1 MRAPN
6 PPNEAERLDALRSF
20 EVLDT
25 ETEQMFDDLVMVAS
39 TICGTPIAAVSLVD
53 ENRQWFKSWLGTS
66 AREMPRDD
74 SFCAHAIL
82 EPTDLFIVADTQL
95 DPRFLDNNLVLKDP
109 YIRFYAGMPMVDS
122 DGMALG
128 TLCVIDRR
136 PRQLTDDQK
145 DCLRALGRQAAIQME
160 YRRSLITA
168 ERATIELEEKRR
180 DAMQSSSAK
189 EAFIATISH
198 ELRTPMNGVIGVA
211 QMLRST
217 GLTVQQARLV
227 DTMEECA
234 SSLMV
239 VLNDIIEFSNTE
251 SGRIS
256 LQSNAFQPVELVKEL
271 VRLFQPIAK
280 AKDLLVEASGSLSE
294 TLHGDVV
301 RIRQALNALIDN
313 AVKYSDSGVIQV
325 EAKEVG
331 RSTSVVM
338 VRFTVRDNG
347 VGIPKDRQRVVLE
360 SFRQGETGYTRT
372 YSGVGLGLSTCRS
385 LVERMGGRFD
395 FESKVGEGSTF
406 WFEIPLTQE
415 EVEIVPITPEPEK
428 GKSLNGCKI
437 LVAEDNMVNALVL
450 TAMLER
456 FGCIV
461 RAVMNGKEAVEALQG
476 EKFDVVL
483 MDLQMPVMDG
493 IRATEEVRHMSSDAS
508 KVPVIAITA
517 STQESDR
524 QACARVGMNDF
535 ICKPINEEI
544 VFGALTR
551 WISA

>member
-1 MRAPN
+1 MKPPI
-6 PPNEAERLDALRSF
+6 PPNEAERLAALRSF

-25 ETEQMFDDLVMVAS
+25 ESELMFEDLVKVAAMV
-39 TICGTPIAAVSLVD
+39 CGTPIAAVSLVD
-53 ENRQWFKSWLGTS
+53 ANRQWFKSWVGPLSQSTS
-66 AREMPRDD
+66 RDI
-74 SFCAHAIL
+74 SFCGHAIL
-82 EPTDLFIVADTQL
+82 EPGDLFLVPDTQK
-95 DPRFLDNNLVLKDP
+95 DPRFTDNQLVTDEP
-109 YIRFYAGMPMVDS
+109 MIRFYAGMPLVDS
-122 DGMALG
+122 EGNALG
-128 TLCVIDRR
+128 TLCAVDRR
-136 PRQLTDDQK
+136 PRQLTDDQQ
-145 DCLRALGRQAAIQME
+145 DCLRALGRQAAIQLE
-160 YRRSLITA
+160 YRRSLNMA
-168 ERATIELEEKRR
+168 ERAKKEIEEKRR
-180 DAMQSSSAK
+180 EAIQSSAAK

-198 ELRTPMNGVIGVA
+198 ELRTPMNGVIGVS

-251 SGRIS
+251 SGRIVLKS
-256 LQSNAFQPVELVKEL
+256 VPFQPMELVKDL
-271 VRLFQPIAK
+271 VKLFQPIAK
-280 AKDLLVEASGSLSE
+280 AKDLLVESAGTVSE
-294 TLHGDVV
+294 ILHGDVV
-301 RIRQALNALIDN
+301 RIRQALNSLIDN
-313 AVKYSDSGVIQV
+313 AVKYSNTGIVRV
-325 EAKEVG
+325 EAKEIG

-338 VRFTVRDNG
+338 VRFTVKDEG
-347 VGIPKDRQRVVLE
+347 VGIPKDRQRLVMD
-360 SFRQGETGYTRT
+360 SFQQGETGYTRN
-372 YSGVGLGLSTCRS
+372 YPGVGLGLSTCRS

-415 EVEIVPITPEPEK
+415 EVEILPITPESRKE
-428 GKSLNGCKI
+428 KSLNGCKI

-450 TAMLER
+450 TSMLER
-456 FGCIV
+456 FGCVV
-461 RAVMNGKEAVEALQG
+461 RAVINGKEAVEALRG
-476 EKFDVVL
+476 ESFDIVL

-493 IRATEEVRHMSSDAS
+493 IRATEEVRHMDSAAS

-517 STQESDR
+517 STQESYR

-535 ICKPINEEI
+535 ICKPISEEI